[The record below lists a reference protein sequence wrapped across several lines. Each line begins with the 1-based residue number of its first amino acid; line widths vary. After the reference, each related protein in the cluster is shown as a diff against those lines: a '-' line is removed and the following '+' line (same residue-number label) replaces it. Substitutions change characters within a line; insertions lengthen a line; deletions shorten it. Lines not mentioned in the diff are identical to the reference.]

1 MMPAEMFECDVG
13 ACRMADPLAERR
25 RSGFETLTQGA
36 NRLSLAVFAAAYIW
50 LYVRLVSWRRPAW
63 LLLPR
68 TH

>member
-36 NRLSLAVFAAAYIW
+36 NRLSLAVFAAPYPSVEPW
-50 LYVRLVSWRRPAW
+50 LAPSVQS
-63 LLLPR
+63 
-68 TH
+68 